1 MKKVLFLAPAY
12 NYAKTTIKNVTED
25 LDKHHIGYGAC
36 SDRGNMKIR
45 TDAVE
50 VEFVHSDPVAWT
62 EATFHGYAC
71 VFGKKELVN
80 AANDRF
86 FRMISRP
93 KQSLSRYLIEVNK
106 YGPEAL
112 VDDLVPA
119 KTQYIPEIKV
129 VHFNDPMTIVI
140 WEDGTKTM
148 VKCQDGD
155 VYSEEL
161 GLAMCI
167 SKKALGNKGNF
178 NKVFRKWVPETKTLP
193 MADGVKFNTNIDGKS
208 AIDAATDYLDK
219 IFEEV
224 RNKFRGAV

>member
-12 NYAKTTIKNVTED
+12 KYAETTIKNVTED
-25 LDKHHIGYGAC
+25 LDKHHVAYGAC
-36 SDRGNMKIR
+36 SDRHNMKIR

-50 VEFVHSDPVAWT
+50 VEFVCSDPVTWT
-62 EATFHGYAC
+62 PDMFHGCEC
-71 VFGKKELVN
+71 VFGKRELVN
-80 AANDRF
+80 TASEKVFSR
-86 FRMISRP
+86 ICRP
-93 KQSLSRYLIEVNK
+93 KKSLSRYLIEADTC
-106 YGPEAL
+106 GPTSL
-112 VDDLVPA
+112 IVDDLVPA
-119 KTQYIPEIKV
+119 KTQYIPAIKV

-178 NKVFRKWVPETKTLP
+178 NKVFRKWVPETKK
-193 MADGVKFNTNIDGKS
+193 DHDTNPKS
-208 AIDAATDYLDK
+208 IVDAANEYLDQV
-219 IFEEV
+219 FEEV
-224 RNKFRGAV
+224 RNKIRGIV